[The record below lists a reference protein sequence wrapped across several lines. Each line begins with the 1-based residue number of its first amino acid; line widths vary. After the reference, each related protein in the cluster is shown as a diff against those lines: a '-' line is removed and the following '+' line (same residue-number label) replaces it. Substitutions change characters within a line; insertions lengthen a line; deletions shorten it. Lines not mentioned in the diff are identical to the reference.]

1 MKTLHTTMKE
11 MEGKKRV
18 LEEAVDALNE
28 EMSKVRAEG
37 KLTLVVQPY
46 SNILTP
52 HHISGGQ
59 FRNFL
64 HLEGKAIH
72 SGTY

>member
-1 MKTLHTTMKE
+1 MKTLHGSMKE

-37 KLTLVVQPY
+37 KLSFTVSMGCETDRY
-46 SNILTP
+46 MN
-52 HHISGGQ
+52 
-59 FRNFL
+59 NFL
-64 HLEGKAIH
+64 YSAYVYITTL
-72 SGTY
+72 SRTLD

>member
-1 MKTLHTTMKE
+1 MKE

-37 KLTLVVQPY
+37 KHSFVVEPCLC
-46 SNILTP
+46 IVAV
-52 HHISGGQ
+52 
-59 FRNFL
+59 
-64 HLEGKAIH
+64 K
-72 SGTY
+72 

>member
-1 MKTLHTTMKE
+1 MKSLHTNMKE

-37 KLTLVVQPY
+37 KLSFIVETCSRIVKAHAL
-46 SNILTP
+46 SMFTP
-52 HHISGGQ
+52 HPVIGG
-59 FRNFL
+59 F
-64 HLEGKAIH
+64 
-72 SGTY
+72 